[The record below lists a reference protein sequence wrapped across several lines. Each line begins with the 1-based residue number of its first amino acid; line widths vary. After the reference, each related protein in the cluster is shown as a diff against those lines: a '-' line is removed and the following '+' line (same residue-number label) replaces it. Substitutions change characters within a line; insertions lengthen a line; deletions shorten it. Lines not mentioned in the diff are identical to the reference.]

1 MSEENVKKIGYKDVL
16 RQKEYMKLIL
26 ASLVN
31 RFGDSID
38 AIAFTWLV
46 YQLTENAA
54 YSALMFGINK
64 LPTIF
69 LTPFTGAWV
78 ESRNKKWI
86 MVWTDLGRALCV
98 AFIATGYMLGFL
110 NAGMLF
116 GATLLIST
124 LEAFRV
130 PAGTALTPK
139 LLEKQYYEYGMSL
152 NSTAGS
158 LMEIIGM
165 AMAGGVIALIGISG
179 AVYLDM
185 ATFIFSAVVIMFI
198 HSKEEKREKQA
209 SMRGAVGE
217 YVHSLTDGMKYV
229 KKSHAILFFTAVCI
243 VLNAF
248 LTPLNSLMAPLAEE
262 VLNAEAVMVSILS
275 TGATVGMLIGS
286 VTYPLLRKWLSARLT
301 FALPGFG
308 IGAYYIGLV
317 ACRPLYDNVI
327 FTYIYVALTT
337 GLLGCFAS
345 WMISFMN
352 VELVKKIDEEYLAR
366 SIGVVSAMQVA
377 SMPVM
382 SFLISAVIG
391 LTGTANIFL
400 WTGIIAFVVCAIMV
414 RSKELDEEPVTE
426 EMAAGEAV

>member
-229 KKSHAILFFTAVCI
+229 KKSHTILFFTAVCI

-262 VLNAEAVMVSILS
+262 VLNAEAVMVSVLS

-308 IGAYYIGLV
+308 IGVYYIGLIV
-317 ACRPLYDNVI
+317 CRPLYDNVI

-345 WMISFMN
+345 WLISFMN
-352 VELVKKIDEEYLAR
+352 VELMKKIDEGYLAR
-366 SIGVVSAMQVA
+366 SVGVVSAMEVA
-377 SMPVM
+377 ATPVM
-382 SFLISAVIG
+382 SFVISAVIG

-414 RSKELDEEPVTE
+414 RSKELDEEPVIE